1 LFPASKAEVDTRDRR
16 RPSNKTEMNKTE
28 KRFKKNDVRL
38 RRHQDMHLKMR
49 AYDGLAFE
57 TTHSCI
63 RSITQRSRGGGSYGE
78 MPMRS
83 LAKLSAS
90 DIESVVDS

>member
-1 LFPASKAEVDTRDRR
+1 
-16 RPSNKTEMNKTE
+16 MNKTE

-49 AYDGLAFE
+49 AYDGLAFK

-63 RSITQRSRGGGSYGE
+63 HSIAQRSRGGGSPGG
-78 MPMRS
+78 MPMQP
-83 LAKLSAS
+83 LAKLSAATLNP
-90 DIESVVDS
+90 